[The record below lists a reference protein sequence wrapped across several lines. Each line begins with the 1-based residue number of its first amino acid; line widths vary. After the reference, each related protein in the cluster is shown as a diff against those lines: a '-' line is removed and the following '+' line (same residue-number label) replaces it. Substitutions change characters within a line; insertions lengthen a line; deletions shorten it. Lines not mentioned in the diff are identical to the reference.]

1 MACMD
6 HRPWCPDRSVMRSV
20 RVCIGAFVHIV
31 TQNTL
36 FGATL
41 FLQMVLESVLLVLA
55 PSI

>member
-1 MACMD
+1 MVPGPVGHAVGAGVHC
-6 HRPWCPDRSVMRSV
+6 V
-20 RVCIGAFVHIV
+20 RAHCI